1 MPQHPRY
8 SNNASRNL
16 ERLFTLL
23 EQLESFG
30 IIHEHLYQNLDL
42 IMAELYP
49 SASKKYAAYYGD
61 YQAGTLEISDGGKIE
76 EKSDEELLQEL
87 DNIVKELNFK
97 FDELKGGNNIGDL
110 NEDDE
115 DFNLSVSQL
124 FEFIDSDEKEQFIQD
139 FRNTIDYYI
148 HSGTWSTD
156 GVTDRILRAR
166 DIEYY
171 KKHIY
176 LEEDTEAKSKYE
188 YRNKTVWFP
197 RGINPVRTGIYEVS
211 ELEYQN
217 AKHDGYAYWN
227 GKTWFVKKIL
237 LKDCVEQ
244 KRTKEN
250 KKFYGGYCWRG
261 FLEQPKD

>member
-1 MPQHPRY
+1 MLKSKHIELYCRAIYGRKKMWCDWEELRSEMIMQLY
-8 SNNASRNL
+8 KMKD
-16 ERLFTLL
+16 ERLFDAYNCGYL
-23 EQLESFG
+23 EYICLTICKRIS
-30 IIHEHLYQNLDL
+30 L
-42 IMAELYP
+42 
-49 SASKKYAAYYGD
+49 
-61 YQAGTLEISDGGKIE
+61 GTISDTGIFNQK
-76 EKSDEELLQEL
+76 
-87 DNIVKELNFK
+87 VK

-211 ELEYQN
+211 ELDYQN

-227 GKTWFVKKIL
+227 GKTWFDKKIL
-237 LKDCVEQ
+237 LKDCAEQ

-250 KKFYGGYCWRG
+250 EKSWGSYCWRG
-261 FLEQPKD
+261 FLEQLTN